1 VLPNII
7 TLFNLPSSI
16 GGALAEVIYG
26 AAIVVVV
33 RLRPEGLVPERPWRL
48 LRQRV
53 RALAPTRR
61 DASVAMPAAVPDSAA
76 G

>member
-1 VLPNII
+1 
-7 TLFNLPSSI
+7 
-16 GGALAEVIYG
+16 VIYG